1 MNDKKYE
8 HELYEVNYIETIKEL
23 VLNGTILYKDMPA
36 YMVKYDHKGEF
47 RSIKF
52 GQVKDDIEKLGTALL
67 EMGMSDKKI
76 GIIGENSY
84 EWIVSY
90 FATVCGVGVV
100 VPLDRYLPREEIVN
114 LIDRAD
120 IEVLFYSETLES
132 IVSGL
137 KDETKTLKH
146 LITLSD
152 YYLPSSDYNMKELL
166 ERGEKLVNEGNL
178 SYFKREVKPDDLAA
192 ILFTSGTT
200 GMAKGV
206 MLSNSNIAQNVFNM
220 SKYVHI
226 PVGKIGLSVLPMH
239 HSYEMTCHIL
249 TGFYQGMCVAVCE
262 GLKYLQSNMLEVD
275 ADVMLGVPLIFE
287 SIHKKIWKKAEKEGS
302 AGKLK
307 RAIEISKKLNLR
319 NKPKTTQKMF
329 KSVHKVL
336 GESPHIF
343 IAGGAAIDP
352 NVIEDFEAMGF
363 PMIQG
368 YGMTEN
374 SPIIAVNLDR
384 YSKAGAA
391 GKPMPGTEVRIIEQD
406 EDGIGEVI
414 CKGTSVMMGY
424 YKDPKNTAEVLKD
437 GWLYTGDYGYFDDE
451 GFLYITG
458 RKKSVIVTKGG
469 KNIFP
474 EEVEYYLMQS
484 KAIEQA
490 LVYGKESGAGLAVTA
505 VIYPDYEALMEEGIT
520 EEIDVYNFIYDEVDK
535 ANKKMPTYKSVV
547 KIGLRDEDFIKTTT
561 QKIKR
566 FEKRNLEI
574 KNIKK
579 EKGKTLNYE
588 EIKAKELEYS
598 EKMMQSLRNSEDKNI
613 RYTHR
618 RPITDIKQMFKTS
631 VELYGDRPLFHQKF
645 KHDETYTQITYKRAY
660 DEVNGLGTALINAE
674 MKDKRI
680 AIIGDNCY
688 QWATS
693 YLAVIGGV
701 GIVIPLD
708 KELGEKE
715 LKQLVIEAEV
725 SCVITTD
732 KFKDVFLKI
741 KNSEDTNIDL
751 IINMNAE
758 EDDEETG
765 IKSWF
770 KLVELGKYSIAK
782 GSMDYINAEIVN
794 EDMAVILFTSG
805 TTGIAKGVM
814 LSNKNLVVDIMN
826 APTILN
832 VNPEDIFFSVLPIH
846 HTYECTCSFL
856 MALYCGGSLAF
867 CEGLKHILKNLQEVR
882 PTMVL
887 AVPLILENFYK
898 KIIQGVRKKGKE
910 KQLRALL
917 KANRVTKKI
926 GLNISKKASAEIMDS
941 FGGRI
946 RAFIS
951 GGAAI
956 DPEILQF
963 FNDLGI
969 IAIQG
974 YGLTECSP
982 MAALNPDVPK
992 SMRNKSVGYVL
1003 PNMEAK
1009 IEDKDEE
1016 GVGEICFKGDNVMMG
1031 YYKMPEKTAE
1041 VLKDGWLYTGD
1052 LGYLDEEG
1060 YVYITGR
1067 AKNVIITANGK
1078 NVYPEELEYYL
1089 GKVQY
1094 VVESMVW
1101 ADDKELNNKSIIA
1114 TVTTDE
1120 EEIKEALGN
1129 EYTDEQVHE
1138 LVWNEVD
1145 KINAELPLFKKI
1157 KRVIIRKEE
1166 FEKTTGKKIKR
1177 FVEANKSK

>member
-8 HELYEVNYIETIKEL
+8 QNLYEVNYIETIKEL
-23 VLNGTILYKDMPA
+23 ILNSTLLYEDLPA
-36 YMVKYDHKGEF
+36 YMVKDEHKGEF

-52 GQVKDDIEKLGTALL
+52 GQVKNDIEKLGTALL
-67 EMGMSDKKI
+67 EMGLADKKI

-84 EWIVSY
+84 EWLLSY
-90 FATVCGVGVV
+90 FATVCGVGVI
-100 VPLDRYLPREEIVN
+100 VPLDRYLPREEIVH
-114 LIDRAD
+114 LVDRAD
-120 IEVLFYSETLES
+120 IEVLLYSETLES

-137 KDETKTLKH
+137 KEETKTLKH
-146 LITLSD
+146 LITFSDDSLPNSD
-152 YYLPSSDYNMKELL
+152 YTMKELL
-166 ERGEKLVNEGNL
+166 KKGEKLVNDGNL

-200 GMAKGV
+200 GVAKGV
-206 MLSNSNIAQNVFNM
+206 MLSNSNITQNVFNM
-220 SKYVHI
+220 SKYVDI
-226 PVGKIGLSVLPMH
+226 PTGKIGLSVLPMH
-239 HSYEMTCHIL
+239 HAYEMTCHVF
-249 TGFYQGMCVAVCE
+249 TGFYQGMCVAICE

-302 AGKLK
+302 AEKLR
-307 RAIEISKKLNLR
+307 RAINISKKLNLR
-319 NKPKTTQKMF
+319 NNPKATKRMF

-336 GESPHIF
+336 GENPYIF

-384 YSKAGAA
+384 YSKAGSA
-391 GKPMPGTEVRIIEQD
+391 GKPMPGTEVRIIDQD
-406 EDGIGEVI
+406 EDGIGEII
-414 CKGTSVMMGY
+414 CKGTSVMIGY
-424 YKDPKNTAEVLKD
+424 YKDSESTAEVLKD
-437 GWLYTGDYGYFDDE
+437 GWLHTGDLGYFDDE

-474 EEVEYYLMQS
+474 EGVEYYLKQS
-484 KAIEQA
+484 KAIDQV
-490 LVYGKESGAGLAVTA
+490 LVYGDETNVVTA
-505 VIYPDYEALMEEGIT
+505 VIYPDYKALEEEGIT
-520 EEIDVYNFIYDEVDK
+520 KDIDVYNFIYDEVDR
-535 ANKKMPTYKSVV
+535 ANKKMPAYKRVIR
-547 KIGLRDEDFIKTTT
+547 IGIRDEDFIKTTT

-566 FEKRNLEI
+566 FEKSNLDI
-574 KNIKK
+574 KKIKK
-579 EKGKTLNYE
+579 EKGKTLNYG

-598 EKMMQSLRNSEDKNI
+598 EKMMESLRNSEDKNI

-618 RPITDIKQMFKTS
+618 RPLTDVRQMFRTS
-631 VELYGDRPLFHQKF
+631 VELYGDRPMFHQKF
-645 KHDETYTQITYKRAY
+645 KRDETYTQITYKRAY
-660 DEVNGLGTALINAE
+660 EEVNGLGTSLINAE

-688 QWATS
+688 QWAAS

-701 GIVIPLD
+701 GVVIPLD
-708 KELGEKE
+708 KELSENE

-725 SCVITTD
+725 SCVILGD
-732 KFKDVFLKI
+732 KFKDMFLNI
-741 KNSEDTNIDL
+741 KNSGDSQLEL
-751 IINMNAE
+751 LINMNADD
-758 EDDEETG
+758 DDEETG
-765 IKSWF
+765 VKSWF
-770 KLVELGKYSIAK
+770 KQVEAGKYSIAK
-782 GSMDYINAEIVN
+782 GNVEYINAEIVN

-814 LSNKNLVVDIMN
+814 LSNKNLVVDVMN

-832 VNPEDIFFSVLPIH
+832 VNPEDIFFSILPIH

-856 MALYCGGSLAF
+856 MALYCGASLAF
-867 CEGLKHILKNLQEVR
+867 CEGLKHILKNIQEVR

-926 GLNISKKASAEIMDS
+926 GLNISKKASAEIMDA

-956 DPEILQF
+956 DPNILQF

-969 IAIQG
+969 VAVQG

-982 MAALNPDVPK
+982 MVALNPDVPK
-992 SMRNKSVGYVL
+992 AMRNKSVGYVL
-1003 PNMEAK
+1003 PNMQTK
-1009 IEDKDEE
+1009 IEDKDDE

-1031 YYKMPEKTAE
+1031 YYNKPEESAK
-1041 VLKDGWLYTGD
+1041 VLKDGWFHTGD
-1052 LGYLDEEG
+1052 LGYLDEDG

-1067 AKNVIITANGK
+1067 AKSVIITANGK

-1089 GKVQY
+1089 GKIPY
-1094 VVESMVW
+1094 ITESMVW
-1101 ADDKELNNKSIIA
+1101 ADDKELNNKKITA
-1114 TVTTDE
+1114 TVTTDAE
-1120 EEIKEALGN
+1120 ELKEALGD
-1129 EYTDEQVHE
+1129 EYTDEQVRE
-1138 LVWNEVD
+1138 LIWNEID
-1145 KINAELPLFKKI
+1145 KINTDLPLFKKV
-1157 KRVIIRKEE
+1157 KSVIIRKEE

-1177 FVEANKSK
+1177 FVDNNKTN

>member
-1 MNDKKYE
+1 
-8 HELYEVNYIETIKEL
+8 
-23 VLNGTILYKDMPA
+23 
-36 YMVKYDHKGEF
+36 
-47 RSIKF
+47 
-52 GQVKDDIEKLGTALL
+52 
-67 EMGMSDKKI
+67 
-76 GIIGENSY
+76 
-84 EWIVSY
+84 
-90 FATVCGVGVV
+90 
-100 VPLDRYLPREEIVN
+100 
-114 LIDRAD
+114 
-120 IEVLFYSETLES
+120 
-132 IVSGL
+132 
-137 KDETKTLKH
+137 
-146 LITLSD
+146 
-152 YYLPSSDYNMKELL
+152 
-166 ERGEKLVNEGNL
+166 
-178 SYFKREVKPDDLAA
+178 
-192 ILFTSGTT
+192 
-200 GMAKGV
+200 
-206 MLSNSNIAQNVFNM
+206 
-220 SKYVHI
+220 
-226 PVGKIGLSVLPMH
+226 
-239 HSYEMTCHIL
+239 
-249 TGFYQGMCVAVCE
+249 
-262 GLKYLQSNMLEVD
+262 
-275 ADVMLGVPLIFE
+275 
-287 SIHKKIWKKAEKEGS
+287 
-302 AGKLK
+302 
-307 RAIEISKKLNLR
+307 
-319 NKPKTTQKMF
+319 
-329 KSVHKVL
+329 
-336 GESPHIF
+336 
-343 IAGGAAIDP
+343 
-352 NVIEDFEAMGF
+352 
-363 PMIQG
+363 
-368 YGMTEN
+368 
-374 SPIIAVNLDR
+374 
-384 YSKAGAA
+384 
-391 GKPMPGTEVRIIEQD
+391 
-406 EDGIGEVI
+406 
-414 CKGTSVMMGY
+414 
-424 YKDPKNTAEVLKD
+424 
-437 GWLYTGDYGYFDDE
+437 
-451 GFLYITG
+451 
-458 RKKSVIVTKGG
+458 
-469 KNIFP
+469 
-474 EEVEYYLMQS
+474 
-484 KAIEQA
+484 
-490 LVYGKESGAGLAVTA
+490 
-505 VIYPDYEALMEEGIT
+505 MEEGIT

-814 LSNKNLVVDIMN
+814 MSNKNLVVDIMN

-1145 KINAELPLFKKI
+1145 IINAELPLFKKI